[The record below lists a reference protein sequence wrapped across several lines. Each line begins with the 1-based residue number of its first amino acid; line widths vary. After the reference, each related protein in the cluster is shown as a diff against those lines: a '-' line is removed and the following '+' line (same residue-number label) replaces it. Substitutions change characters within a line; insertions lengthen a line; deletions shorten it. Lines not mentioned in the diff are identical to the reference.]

1 MALAPRPVRVYKKD
15 MDLGLDIAQPRR
27 EPKELTWR
35 LARPLARADLA
46 MLAEK
51 RDTKAPT
58 LKKLTD
64 RHHRLARL
72 LAEGEKPG
80 VAALRCGYTPSRVSI
95 LLADPTFE
103 ELVEFYRQ
111 EVHEVYIDGHEM
123 MASVRNMALQIIAD
137 RMEEEPEK
145 VKLAEALEVVKTTAD
160 RSGMGPS
167 TKQEVN
173 VNVNLA
179 SRLEEARKRVAQRM
193 IDVTPERKVG

>member
-1 MALAPRPVRVYKKD
+1 MALAPPRVRVYKKD

-35 LARPLARADLA
+35 LARPLVRADLA

-51 RDTKAPT
+51 RDTKAST

-80 VAALRCGYTPSRVSI
+80 AAALRCGYTPSRVSI
-95 LLADPTFE
+95 LQADPTFQ

-179 SRLEEARKRVAQRM
+179 SRLEEARKRVRERM
-193 IDVTPERKVG
+193 IDVTPERKAS